1 MALIERKEERK
12 KLQPKD
18 SALACLVT
26 IAAHFKIPADYAQ
39 LARAYLVEAS
49 GVDTT
54 GLLRAA
60 TGIGLR
66 ARRFSDVTV
75 EHLAHMPLP
84 SVCRMQDGT
93 FLVCRGRD
101 ENGRIHVLDAAGGR
115 EGVADAAGFARQFA
129 GEVVLFAK
137 ASAQPDAGKAA
148 EPFGFRWFFPVVRK
162 YRPFLLRV
170 LFLSLLLQGLG
181 LLTPLFTQT
190 IIDRVLVHHSL
201 STMDVLLGGMIL
213 CALFTQWISCLRA
226 YLFTHTTNKIDVTL
240 SEHLFRKVTEL
251 PVRYFDKWQ
260 VGDIVSRMGELE
272 TIRAFLTGQS
282 LTLVLDVIFAA
293 IYLTVLFLYSTTLS
307 YVVWATIPLYVL
319 LNLVVAPIY
328 KRRINDRFLLV
339 SAQQSFLIE
348 AVTGVRTVKTMGIEE
363 TFVERYEQVL
373 SDYVKRALSVLHVSN
388 FAGSVGT
395 FLQLAFN
402 LAILWIGAGQVMDG
416 KLSVGELIAFQMLAG
431 QVIAPVLRLV
441 NQWQYFQQIR
451 VSMNRL
457 GDIMDEASEPAFN
470 PNRTTLPSLSGDIVF
485 DHVNF
490 RYHADGRNILTDLSL
505 HIPAGA
511 HVGIVGRSGSGKSTL
526 TKLVQ
531 RLYVPDAGRVLID
544 GVDLAQV
551 ETAWLRRQIGIVL
564 QENFLFAGT
573 IRENIAIAMPRIEE
587 EAVERAAKLA
597 GVDDFVRDLPQ
608 GYDTFVGERG
618 SLLSGGQRQRVA
630 IARALLLDPR
640 ILIFDE
646 ATSALDTESEQH
658 ILAHMKEIADGRTTI
673 TIAHRLSTVRDC
685 DLLFFLD
692 HGRVVEVG
700 THEELLRKNGAY
712 AKLYAAQE

>member
-1 MALIERKEERK
+1 M
-12 KLQPKD
+12 
-18 SALACLVT
+18 
-26 IAAHFKIPADYAQ
+26 
-39 LARAYLVEAS
+39 
-49 GVDTT
+49 
-54 GLLRAA
+54 
-60 TGIGLR
+60 
-66 ARRFSDVTV
+66 
-75 EHLAHMPLP
+75 
-84 SVCRMQDGT
+84 
-93 FLVCRGRD
+93 
-101 ENGRIHVLDAAGGR
+101 
-115 EGVADAAGFARQFA
+115 
-129 GEVVLFAK
+129 
-137 ASAQPDAGKAA
+137 
-148 EPFGFRWFFPVVRK
+148 
-162 YRPFLLRV
+162 
-170 LFLSLLLQGLG
+170 
-181 LLTPLFTQT
+181 
-190 IIDRVLVHHSL
+190 
-201 STMDVLLGGMIL
+201 
-213 CALFTQWISCLRA
+213 
-226 YLFTHTTNKIDVTL
+226 
-240 SEHLFRKVTEL
+240 
-251 PVRYFDKWQ
+251 RYFDKWQ

-531 RLYVPDAGRVLID
+531 WLYVPDAGRVLID

-630 IARALLLDPR
+630 MARALLLDPR

-658 ILAHMKEIADGRTTI
+658 ILAHMKEIADGSTTI